1 MAELKKLQQRRL
13 KVTFVDDDADDN
25 STRAMQ
31 RQIEGLTGDI
41 TEVSLFLSSYKLVR
55 ASEVKLK
62 ELMKFDDSSRFDEQS
77 KSLMRDL

>member
-1 MAELKKLQQRRL
+1 VAELKKLQQRRL

-41 TEVSLFLSSYKLVR
+41 TEVSPCHRYYAQVGSCK
-55 ASEVKLK
+55 
-62 ELMKFDDSSRFDEQS
+62 
-77 KSLMRDL
+77 